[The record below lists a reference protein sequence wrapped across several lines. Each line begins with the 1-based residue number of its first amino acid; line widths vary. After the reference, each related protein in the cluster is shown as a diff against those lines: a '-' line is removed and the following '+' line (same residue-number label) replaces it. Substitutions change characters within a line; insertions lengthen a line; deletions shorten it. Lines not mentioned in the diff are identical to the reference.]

1 MTFARPYVPA
11 SASILSTS
19 SGGNLTGTIFMLS
32 GGRPMR
38 AAVSGNVALF
48 KKTIP
53 FCVDALNDT
62 DYINGIE
69 YERKHKELKMNAI
82 NAKVETLSVSKLIE
96 MAKLLFADNRDG
108 AEIVLSAVLDR
119 LMAIL
124 PEDRFVALCA
134 EIEA

>member
-1 MTFARPYVPA
+1 M
-11 SASILSTS
+11 
-19 SGGNLTGTIFMLS
+19 
-32 GGRPMR
+32 
-38 AAVSGNVALF
+38 
-48 KKTIP
+48 
-53 FCVDALNDT
+53 
-62 DYINGIE
+62 E
-69 YERKHKELKMNAI
+69 AI
-82 NAKVETLSVSKLIE
+82 NAKVEALSVTKLIE